1 MKRTLM
7 LFGLSAPLLIGG
19 WVFAG
24 DNRPV
29 PPAPAAAPAKSA
41 RPAPAAPPAP
51 PHVGAAGADPWTGP
65 NGISIKFEG
74 LDQIKAQVTAEVA
87 RARAEIAA
95 DMSLPAD
102 VRAAVLARMDKVT
115 AVIERRIAKLN
126 LSDLMN
132 LDTQL
137 EGLGDEIEK
146 SMAGLEQEIKLFEK
160 KYGRSF
166 GKTIQASKGH
176 FNLNLGGDDDD
187 DADDDDN
194 DADDD
199 DNDADADSATV
210 DMSAAADLDSDNL
223 DDAVDDITD
232 MGIDGNQRT
241 QLSALRSAEQATTK
255 AARERMRQASA
266 GLRTE
271 LAKPAA
277 DLAVVNRYIDQI
289 SAEEATVRKAQLK
302 ALVAAKTVLTAAQ
315 QKKVQDAA
323 AKAKGKTK

>member
-29 PPAPAAAPAKSA
+29 PPAPPTAPSKSA
-41 RPAPAAPPAP
+41 RPTPPAPPAP
-51 PHVGAAGADPWTGP
+51 PHVGAVGGDPWTGP
-65 NGISIKFEG
+65 NGISLDFEG
-74 LDQIKAQVTAEVA
+74 LDQIKDQVRAEVA
-87 RARAEIAA
+87 RARAEIAR
-95 DMSLPAD
+95 DTSLPAD

-137 EGLGDEIEK
+137 DGLGDEIEK
-146 SMAGLEQEIKLFEK
+146 SMTGLEQEIKLFEK

-166 GKTIQASKGH
+166 GKAIQASKGH
-176 FNLNLGGDDDD
+176 FNLHLGGDDD
-187 DADDDDN
+187 DADDDDH
-194 DADDD
+194 DDD
-199 DNDADADSATV
+199 TDHDDNVTV
-210 DMSAAADLDSDNL
+210 DMSAAADLDAEDLNE
-223 DDAVDDITD
+223 AVDDITD

-277 DLAVVNRYIDQI
+277 DIAVVNRLIDQI
-289 SAEEATVRKAQLK
+289 SAEEATIRKAQLK